1 MIVLDSTILIDLFQ
15 GNNVARRFLDYIT
28 NFVPED
34 DVATTAVN
42 YYEIYLGINHRKS
55 KKEDLFF
62 REFLRDITILDLDRK
77 AAEEASKIMAH
88 LLSDGRPIKS
98 LDVLIAGI
106 AKANSA
112 TQVISR
118 DRHFEC
124 ISDVVDFEILVY
136 ESQMK

>member
-77 AAEEASKIMAH
+77 AAEEASKIMAR

>member
-1 MIVLDSTILIDLFQ
+1 MIVLDSTILVDIFQ
-15 GNNVARRFLDYIT
+15 GNDIARRFLDHVL
-28 NFVPED
+28 NFFPDD

-42 YYEIYLGINHRKS
+42 YYEIYMGINHRKS
-55 KKEDLFF
+55 KKGDLFF

-77 AAEEASKIMAH
+77 SAEEANKIMAR

-106 AKANSA
+106 AKANGA
-112 TQVISR
+112 TRLVSR

>member
-42 YYEIYLGINHRKS
+42 YYEIYLGINHKKS

-77 AAEEASKIMAH
+77 AAEEASRIMAR

-106 AKANSA
+106 AKANGA
-112 TQVISR
+112 TKVISR